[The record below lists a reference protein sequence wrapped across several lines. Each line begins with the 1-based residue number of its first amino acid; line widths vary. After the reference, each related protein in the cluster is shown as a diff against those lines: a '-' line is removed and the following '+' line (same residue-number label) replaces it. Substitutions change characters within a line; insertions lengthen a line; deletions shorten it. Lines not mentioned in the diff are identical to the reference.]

1 MEIRPITF
9 KATYEYRKN
18 GCYFVKE
25 EVMNYENGYNR

>member
-9 KATYEYRKN
+9 KAIYEYRKN

-25 EVMNYENGYNR
+25 RGAVL

>member
-25 EVMNYENGYNR
+25 GGVSPCD